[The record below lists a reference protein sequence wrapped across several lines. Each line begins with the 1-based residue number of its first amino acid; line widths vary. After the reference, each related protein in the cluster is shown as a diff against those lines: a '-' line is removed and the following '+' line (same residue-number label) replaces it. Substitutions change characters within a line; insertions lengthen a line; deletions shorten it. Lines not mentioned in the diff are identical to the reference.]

1 MANLY
6 NADIIKCE
14 DMLFQNLDTLI
25 EYARQNPSV
34 FIVYR
39 DVELVKVDRDDDS
52 GDLVIVFMMED
63 IDENDND
70 IMVERTETFP
80 IEFADLMVLAA

>member
-1 MANLY
+1 MTHLY

-14 DMLFQNLDTLI
+14 DMLFQNLDALI

-39 DVELVKVDRDDDS
+39 DVELVSVHRDDDS
-52 GDLVIVFMMED
+52 GDLVIVWMMED

-80 IEFADLMVLAA
+80 IEFADLMVLVA